1 MIYAAVMGFGTVGSG
16 VIEVL
21 EKNAEIIAKKC
32 GKKLSVKKVLD
43 LRDFTGH
50 PVQSKITHDFKE
62 ILEDSEISIV
72 IETMGG
78 INPAYSFIKQCLLA
92 GKGVVTSN
100 KAVVAAHG
108 TELLQIAREKECCFL
123 FEASVGGG
131 IPIIRPMEL
140 SLSGDEIYEISGI
153 LNGTTN
159 YILTKMKKEGV
170 SFADALKEAQD
181 LGYAEQNPAAD
192 VEGHDACR
200 KIAILTAIATGMEVN
215 FEEIQTEG
223 ITQISSE
230 DFLYAKKFRGAI
242 KLLASCKCSDGKAW
256 ALVAPRMIGKK
267 SPLYR
272 VDDVNNAILVKGNMV
287 GAVMFYGS
295 GAGRLPTASAV
306 VADVIE
312 AARFPKNGIAHGWS
326 SEKLQIQDNSGSKHR
341 YFMRIKGTPE
351 QNLARVEALFGKL
364 KTAVIEDFD
373 EFGVI
378 TKKMTEAEFLE
389 RSGQMEGIIKWFR
402 AEF

>member
-16 VIEVL
+16 VLEVL
-21 EKNAEIIAKKC
+21 EKNADSIAKKC

-43 LRDFTGH
+43 LRDFSGH

-78 INPAYSFIKQCLLA
+78 IEPAYSFVKQCLLA
-92 GKGVVTSN
+92 GKSVVTSN

-131 IPIIRPMEL
+131 IPVIRPMEL

-159 YILTKMKKEGV
+159 YILTKMKREGV
-170 SFADALKEAQD
+170 SFAEALKEAQA
-181 LGYAEQNPAAD
+181 LGYAEQNPDAD

-200 KIAILTAIATGMEVN
+200 KIAILTAIATGMEVDFN
-215 FEEIQTEG
+215 QIQTEG
-223 ITQISSE
+223 ITNITSE
-230 DFLYAKKFRGAI
+230 DFLYAKKFRCAI
-242 KLLASCKCSDGKAW
+242 KLLATCQCSDGKAR

-272 VDDVNNAILVKGNMV
+272 VEDVNNAILVRGNMV
-287 GAVMFYGS
+287 GDVMFYGS
-295 GAGRLPTASAV
+295 GAGKLPTASAV
-306 VADVIE
+306 AADVIE
-312 AARFPKNGIAHGWS
+312 AARFPKSGILRGWNG
-326 SEKLQIQDNSGSKHR
+326 ERLELQDNSGSEHR
-341 YFMRIKGTPE
+341 FFVRMKGSLE
-351 QNLARVEALFGKL
+351 LNLADAEAVFGKL
-364 KTAVIEDFD
+364 KAASLEGLD
-373 EFGVI
+373 EFAII
-378 TKKMTEAEFLE
+378 TEKMTEAEFLE
-389 RSGQMEGIIKWFR
+389 RSGQLEGILKWLR
-402 AEF
+402 AEC